1 MSEVVNRVTAHGG
14 RAWAALI
21 GFLLAVYAVAALGAL
36 ASADAASVYTSLDL
50 PAWAPPAWLFGPVWT
65 VLYATIGVAAWLVW
79 RRQAAPDR
87 KPAMAWWVVQLA
99 LNLGWTPLFFG
110 LGAYGVALIEI
121 LLLVVAT
128 GVTIL
133 LFSRVSKAA
142 ALLLVPYLGWVCF
155 ATALNAAIWVANG

>member
-1 MSEVVNRVTAHGG
+1 MTAQGA

-21 GFLLAVYAVAALGAL
+21 GFLLAAYAVAAAGAL
-36 ASADAASVYTSLDL
+36 ASADAATVYTSLDV

-65 VLYATIGVAAWLVW
+65 VLYATIGAAAWLVW

-87 KPAMAWWVVQLA
+87 RSAITWWVVQLA

-110 LGAYGVALIEI
+110 LGAYGAALIDI
-121 LLLVVAT
+121 LLLAT
-128 GVTIL
+128 AVSVTIL
-133 LFSRVSKAA
+133 FFSRVSKAA

-155 ATALNAAIWVANG
+155 ATALNAAIWTANG